1 MKKNNQ
7 NQHTY
12 IKNSI
17 DGEKQEMAYVNALHT
32 KILLKNLEYYFQEK
46 KFFNDS

>member
-17 DGEKQEMAYVNALHT
+17 DGEKQEMACVNALHT
-32 KILLKNLEYYFQEK
+32 KILSKTHRVLFSRRK
-46 KFFNDS
+46 KIL

>member
-7 NQHTY
+7 NQHIY
-12 IKNSI
+12 VKNSI

-32 KILLKNLEYYFQEK
+32 KILSKTPRVLFSRK
-46 KFFNDS
+46 KIL